1 MESQT
6 GEHKMPTRRKAGTRK
21 LQFNGGFKIALFLLY
36 LNIMAKWRIGCSG
49 FHYKHWKGI
58 FYPEK
63 LAQSKWFDYYN
74 NRFKTLELNVTFY
87 RFPQLLFLE
96 NWYQKSPAVFRFSVK
111 APRAITHYK
120 QFNNSEQLLADFYG
134 TIREGL
140 KEKLGTVLFQM
151 PTRIAYKEEK
161 LEQII
166 QSLDPAFTNV
176 AEFRNE
182 SWWTAE
188 VYNRLAAHNISFCG
202 MGHPDLP
209 DDIIPNTNTVY
220 FRLHGVPD
228 LYRSR
233 YDLAA
238 LQKIADEIENNIAA
252 KEVFIYFNNDIGGS
266 AITNAI
272 EMGEYIVSKEKP
284 GNIVF

>member
-1 MESQT
+1 ME
-6 GEHKMPTRRKAGTRK
+6 
-21 LQFNGGFKIALFLLY
+21 
-36 LNIMAKWRIGCSG
+36 KWWIGCSG

-87 RFPQLLFLE
+87 RFPQLSFLE
-96 NWYQKSPAVFRFSVK
+96 AWYKKSPDVFSFSVK

-134 TIREGL
+134 TIQEGL
-140 KEKLGTVLFQM
+140 RDKLGPVLFQM
-151 PTRIAYKEEK
+151 PPRMAYKEDK

-176 AEFRNE
+176 VEFRNDT
-182 SWWTAE
+182 WWTQE
-188 VYNRLAAHNISFCG
+188 VYTKLARHNITFCG
-202 MGHPDLP
+202 MSHPVLP
-209 DDIIPNTNTVY
+209 DDVVQNTSTVY
-220 FRLHGVPD
+220 FRLHGVPE
-228 LYRSR
+228 LYRSK
-233 YDLAA
+233 YDISVLE
-238 LQKIADEIENNIAA
+238 KISNEIQSNTAV
-252 KEVFIYFNNDIGGS
+252 KEAFIYFNNDIDGS

-272 EMGEYIVSKEKP
+272 EMEEYTLK
-284 GNIVF
+284 NIKL